1 MNCNSCGA
9 SLGPNDVF
17 CQNCGTR
24 VEGGSAGFSEPKPYG
39 NPYQDVQGNDG
50 KSPNGTLILILG
62 IVGILMC
69 QIAGIVAWVMASK
82 EEQLYPNDQNVKV
95 GKILGMVCVG
105 LMIFGLVIG
114 VGIVIFTFVIAAAA
128 ATM

>member
-24 VEGGSAGFSEPKPYG
+24 VEGGSPGFSQPKPYG
-39 NPYQDVQGNDG
+39 NPYDDVQANDG

-62 IVGILMC
+62 IVGLLMC

-82 EEQLYPNDQNVKV
+82 EEQLYPNDQNVKI
-95 GKILGMVCVG
+95 GKILGMVSVG
-105 LMIFGLVIG
+105 VIIFGLVI
-114 VGIVIFTFVIAAAA
+114 IAVIFFLTLSIAAAA
-128 ATM
+128 ASM